1 MGDVTFGDTDDE
13 DNENAI
19 SLEKIKNESG
29 FLADGL
35 LDDEDKKSVIGF
47 KTFFYLGKSNLC
59 EYVKKHQRMGLSKTC
74 PLLL

>member
-1 MGDVTFGDTDDE
+1 MSWQESEVRAEDVPMGDVTFGDTDDE

-35 LDDEDKKSVIGF
+35 LDDEDNKSVKG
-47 KTFFYLGKSNLC
+47 Y
-59 EYVKKHQRMGLSKTC
+59 
-74 PLLL
+74 

>member
-1 MGDVTFGDTDDE
+1 MSAEDKPIGEIEFGDTDDE

-35 LDDEDKKSVIGF
+35 IDNEDNHSVKG
-47 KTFFYLGKSNLC
+47 
-59 EYVKKHQRMGLSKTC
+59 
-74 PLLL
+74 

>member
-35 LDDEDKKSVIGF
+35 LDDEDKKSVIG
-47 KTFFYLGKSNLC
+47 Y
-59 EYVKKHQRMGLSKTC
+59 
-74 PLLL
+74 